1 MDPQAG
7 SLFRSL
13 TISRPQSA
21 APMLPPMNWQNS
33 GGRPKSFPRSTAE
46 IQDFDAPVKLASR
59 RPVSPLPLFLC
70 KQYDA
75 STKYAL
81 RHSRRCLSRNA
92 FPAHDAPVRTSESH
106 TLCSTLFGKRHPCKT
121 KKKRTQTLQCRAT
134 WTRLRQGMTGSASAV
149 PGVLRSQAWEQAG
162 PHAFW
167 GLGFRAQGSGMFRVQ
182 GV

>member
-121 KKKRTQTLQCRAT
+121 KKKTYTNL
-134 WTRLRQGMTGSASAV
+134 AV
-149 PGVLRSQAWEQAG
+149 PGHMDTPSSRDDRLCVCRAWG
-162 PHAFW
+162 PSKPSLGTSWAPRF
-167 GLGFRAQGSGMFRVQ
+167 LGFRV
-182 GV
+182 